1 MPEAIQEDVSNEEE
15 VSKTPRDEVLDD
27 IAKRRQQQLDGEVI
41 PTDEPEEI
49 DEELTEEQKYQI
61 KVNGEETEVGHD
73 EVIEAGI
80 RTLQKE
86 SAADKKLEE
95 ASKLLKEAKE
105 QASRFEEFE
114 PPPEEPEYDGQS
126 DAAKI
131 AHAMQYGSDEEAAEA
146 VEKLMA
152 QRNATDPNE
161 LVSQAKMQIEHEN
174 AMSRFQDEFS
184 DVWEDENLRAI
195 AVAQENKMRDDG
207 DDRDFWTVRK
217 EVGEN
222 VRKWRDSHKP
232 TESGLDAKRKRKGSI
247 DTPSGASAPMESKQA
262 ESDEAP
268 SNSEVLAQ
276 MAKARGK
283 VY

>member
-1 MPEAIQEDVSNEEE
+1 MSEAIQEDVSTEEIIE
-15 VSKTPRDEVLDD
+15 ESKSERDSFVDD
-27 IAKRRQQQLDGEVI
+27 IAKRRQQQLDGDPIE
-41 PTDEPEEI
+41 EEEI
-49 DEELTEEQKYQI
+49 EEQKYQI

-73 EVIEAGI
+73 DVIQAGI

-114 PPPEEPEYDGQS
+114 PPPEEPEYEQS

-131 AHAMQYGSDEEAAEA
+131 AHAMQYGNDEEAAEA

-184 DVWEDENLRAI
+184 DIWEDENLRAI
-195 AVAQENKMRDDG
+195 AVAQENKLRDEG

-232 TESGLDAKRKRKGSI
+232 TKSGLDEKRKRKSSI
-247 DTPSGASAPMESKQA
+247 NTPSGAGAPMESKQV